1 MSVIGLWIVPRRYHY
16 VAATLFSLGVC
27 SVGHA
32 GAGSLASPSMPSEP
46 IAPMALAQLQT
57 DPSQERH
64 SLRPLPT
71 SSEELWSRWLEL
83 LRETGGRISKEQ
95 FEQVMGITLPELRE
109 GSDGLVQH
117 ILSIQEER
125 FLIAVFSSRPKQS
138 YTSATIQWRP
148 NTFENGRTNC
158 MTEAQVARDLAQ
170 IGWQQ
175 EPKGHH
181 AQFWTQFRNGRALA
195 TYRSTGKEC
204 TLGARTCVYD
214 PLYSPLCNP

>member
-1 MSVIGLWIVPRRYHY
+1 VSVIGLRNVPRRCRFGA
-16 VAATLFSLGVC
+16 VAALLSLGVC

-46 IAPMALAQLQT
+46 IASMELAQLQT

-71 SSEELWSRWLEL
+71 SSAELWSRWLEL

-95 FEQVMGITLPELRE
+95 FEQVMGIALPELRQ

-117 ILSIQEER
+117 ILSIREER
-125 FLIAVFSSRPKQS
+125 FLIAVFSSRPERS
-138 YTSATIQWRP
+138 YASATIEWRP
-148 NTFENGRTNC
+148 NTFGSGRVHC
-158 MTEAQVARDLAQ
+158 LEAQVAKDLAQ
-170 IGWQQ
+170 LGWQE
-175 EPKGHH
+175 EPRRHH
-181 AQFWTQFRNGRALA
+181 SQFWTAFRNGVALA
-195 TYRSTGKEC
+195 TYRSSANAC
-204 TLGARTCVYD
+204 AISVQTCVYD